1 MSFYDLF
8 NFHIFY
14 FLIFSFYNQ
23 DLFLMISYCYWSHC
37 FLVLNP
43 NPVFFPSF
51 LFFYLAISWFLHH
64 PLLIYAHPFI
74 TWFSFPVLLVFEPH
88 PYSSYPDWPHRRH
101 RIHHYSYADHIRRY
115 QFFHF
120 LLNLSM
126 FFITPFPPSDVVSW
140 FSLIYNN
147 ICQRV

>member
-14 FLIFSFYNQ
+14 FLIFFFYIQ
-23 DLFLMISYCYWSHC
+23 DLFLTISYCYWSHC

-43 NPVFFPSF
+43 NSVFFPSF
-51 LFFYLAISWFLHH
+51 LFFILQFLDFFTIHFLYMLTLWIT
-64 PLLIYAHPFI
+64 LL
-74 TWFSFPVLLVFEPH
+74 SFPVRPVFEPH
-88 PYSSYPDWPHRRH
+88 PYSSYPDRPHRRH
-101 RIHHYSYADHIRRY
+101 RIHHYPYADHIWRY

-126 FFITPFPPSDVVSW
+126 FFITSFLLSDVVSW

-147 ICQRV
+147 IHQHV